1 VLILFFCEG
10 AVINNYFSGA
20 FIQRN
25 VRVFFIAGTLI
36 RVFLYSGILGAL
48 VDLCT
53 EQEYYI
59 TLKSFMRNVRE
70 VCLLYLLAQ
79 AVKLSVL
86 FLFFSAGLDLQ
97 NGLVGFGLDLLV
109 LCALAFG
116 LLRRKAAAGGIKL
129 RVFPAITLPDAAVI
143 VLIWGLQLA
152 AHVLVP
158 GEGLKNPH
166 LSGALIGVEKYL
178 SLLLFIFI
186 VKVYIQRSPQL
197 RDRGRTRKEIFFVNP
212 LGGGSSREDF
222 SSLFIVYY
230 PYNFLVLEALTPPR
244 YHIRKFRRVFW
255 RKRYYRKDVLVA
267 ITSHTCN
274 IHAAYKIAK
283 EFRKRGAKVVMGG
296 SHVSC
301 LPEEALAFCD
311 SVVVGE
317 AEGVWEAL
325 LADYENNDLKRV
337 YQGAATE
344 EQYDRVHQFLMQAP
358 AHEVVDNL
366 VTTYGCKFNCN
377 FCAVG
382 AITRGRT
389 RCKPVSQVVEL
400 IRRFRPKRR
409 YFHFLDS
416 NMFTNPAYARELF
429 RAFIPL
435 NIKWR
440 GCSSLDIVT
449 DEECLRLAKAS
460 GCVGLLIGYEI
471 NQASPEKKQGGKLR
485 LAEQYLEYTR
495 RLKNAGID
503 VKGHFI
509 FGYDSDRWKTLLD
522 YWKFCFNV
530 FPGHTGFCI
539 LTPLPGTR
547 LFDELLSEG
556 RIMNVNW
563 HRFTTLQIV
572 FRTKNL
578 DFKKVGF
585 VFPFIMLFFYLT
597 TSRNGWLLLVSLV
610 CLGRIIL
617 KILAIGNVM
626 Y

>member
-1 VLILFFCEG
+1 
-10 AVINNYFSGA
+10 
-20 FIQRN
+20 
-25 VRVFFIAGTLI
+25 
-36 RVFLYSGILGAL
+36 
-48 VDLCT
+48 
-53 EQEYYI
+53 
-59 TLKSFMRNVRE
+59 
-70 VCLLYLLAQ
+70 
-79 AVKLSVL
+79 
-86 FLFFSAGLDLQ
+86 
-97 NGLVGFGLDLLV
+97 
-109 LCALAFG
+109 
-116 LLRRKAAAGGIKL
+116 
-129 RVFPAITLPDAAVI
+129 
-143 VLIWGLQLA
+143 
-152 AHVLVP
+152 
-158 GEGLKNPH
+158 
-166 LSGALIGVEKYL
+166 
-178 SLLLFIFI
+178 
-186 VKVYIQRSPQL
+186 
-197 RDRGRTRKEIFFVNP
+197 
-212 LGGGSSREDF
+212 
-222 SSLFIVYY
+222 
-230 PYNFLVLEALTPPR
+230 
-244 YHIRKFRRVFW
+244 
-255 RKRYYRKDVLVA
+255 
-267 ITSHTCN
+267 
-274 IHAAYKIAK
+274 
-283 EFRKRGAKVVMGG
+283 